1 MRTALVAGLGLI
13 GGAVGMALR
22 RAGWRVTYLDP
33 NVSLEEAQRAGAAD
47 GAADGTHEIA
57 VIATPVNVA
66 LELIGPIGPI
76 RPIGPMTSVCSVM
89 APLSVIA
96 GDNFVAGHP
105 MAGWH
110 EGGLAN
116 AHHVQLAGSRWFL
129 AREHPLVEE
138 LVRDCGAVAVHVD
151 PHEHDAAMALVSHLP
166 QVLSTALFAYLSDRG
181 VEDYAGAGLRSFR
194 LAASDGGM
202 WHSVLQANR
211 ENLVAHADAIAELV
225 RDIIE
230 GRDAGAFERA
240 RRLWRS
246 LQR

>member
-47 GAADGTHEIA
+47 GPADESHDIA
-57 VIATPVNVA
+57 VIATPVDVA
-66 LELIGPIGPI
+66 LGLIGPI
-76 RPIGPMTSVCSVM
+76 RPIGPIVTSVCSVM
-89 APLSVIA
+89 APLREITHE
-96 GDNFVAGHP
+96 NFVAGHP

-116 AHHVQLAGSRWFL
+116 AHHVQLAGARWFL
-129 AREHPLVEE
+129 DAEHPLVEE

-151 PHEHDAAMALVSHLP
+151 AREHDAAMALVSHLP

-181 VEDYAGAGLRSFR
+181 VEAFAGGGLRSFR

-211 ENLVAHADAIAELV
+211 ENLVPHAEAIAELV

-240 RRLWRS
+240 RRLWQS